1 MAGRKRHDPVVRAAD
16 GRRSYDRIAGK
27 DPSRHYVLTNPND
40 EETGT
45 AFYVE
50 QLGYT
55 VEKVRADGPTS
66 SASRAGELGSKVTA
80 GGQVLVSCPMEEFE
94 ARESDG
100 QSLSGALEA
109 RILKEGGDTRDPLRG
124 RGWEIGIE
132 RNRQMA
138 SEEA

>member
-16 GRRSYDRIAGK
+16 GRRQYDRIAGK

-40 EETGT
+40 EDTGT
-45 AFYVE
+45 AFYLND
-50 QLGYT
+50 LGY
-55 VEKVRADGPTS
+55 VPEEVRVGGPS
-66 SASRAGELGSKVTA
+66 SGASRQGALGSKVTA

-94 ARESDG
+94 AREAEG
-100 QSLSGALEA
+100 QSLAGVLES
-109 RILKEGGDTRDPLRG
+109 RILKDGGEAKDPLRG

-132 RNRQMA
+132 RNRQVA